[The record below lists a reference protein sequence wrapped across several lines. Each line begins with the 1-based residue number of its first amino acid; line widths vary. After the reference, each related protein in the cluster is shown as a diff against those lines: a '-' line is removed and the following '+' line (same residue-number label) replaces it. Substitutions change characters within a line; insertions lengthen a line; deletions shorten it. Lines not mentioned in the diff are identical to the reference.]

1 VNEVAGPWT
10 RRHIEAMEVARRM
23 GAVEARS
30 DGREV
35 EEGTKVRGSDIAEW
49 AAGNRNANVD
59 ALARPGCST
68 LF

>member
-1 VNEVAGPWT
+1 
-10 RRHIEAMEVARRM
+10 
-23 GAVEARS
+23 
-30 DGREV
+30 V